1 MHQQMKFGTI
11 IRREPE
17 SAGNG
22 GSPSTRAFVVIV
34 ARTDEPHLPFVCWYE
49 RPETATEPAQYW
61 SGDYCATLTE
71 ACQSFTRRTGKEA

>member
-1 MHQQMKFGTI
+1 MHQLMKFGAI

-17 SAGNG
+17 TPNG
-22 GSPSTRAFVVIV
+22 KGTRAFVVIV
-34 ARTDEPHLPFVCWYE
+34 ARTDEPFLPFVCWYE

-71 ACQSFTRRTGKEA
+71 ACESFKRRTGKDA